1 MIYFTARIPVERDQ
15 PPDVTFEL
23 SVAECDGWFTTCA
36 NKNSKDRQAK
46 DGVLPI
52 AAKQAQNAIKKLL
65 HKSNNPISMQWRKSF
80 CVVTMRIKT
89 TVTNYLSI
97 NF

>member
-1 MIYFTARIPVERDQ
+1 VEIPAERGQ
-15 PPDVTFEL
+15 LLVLTFDL
-23 SVAECDGWFTTCA
+23 SAVQYDGRFTTCA
-36 NKNSKDRQAK
+36 DKNRNDRK
-46 DGVLPI
+46 PKTVDLPI
-52 AAKQAQNAIKKLL
+52 AAKQVINAIKKLL
-65 HKSNNPISMQWRKSF
+65 HKSNNPTSMQRRKSL